1 MINTLFVFVLQRWER
16 NLERIGKNRKK
27 SDFLF
32 GLFCAFVI
40 KNAYSLFGN
49 TVTNKLDIQ
58 VVSVPWFK
66 VDIDDI
72 PPFE

>member
-32 GLFCAFVI
+32 GCLFCAFV
-40 KNAYSLFGN
+40 
-49 TVTNKLDIQ
+49 
-58 VVSVPWFK
+58 
-66 VDIDDI
+66 
-72 PPFE
+72 